1 MNRQEGKGCA
11 TAAAWAVAAPGFF
24 AVLAAAVVVSGP
36 LGVTLGPAWG
46 PAAACL
52 VIACGAGAVV
62 LAAVFARRPFLTE
75 AGRGQH
81 SGARGAGPSALDREP
96 QGDSQTEALSA
107 EEDALAR
114 LLGYLAGRDGAV
126 SARTRTAAGTAHDLL
141 GGDADLTG
149 RFLAAF
155 DAGAA
160 STAAEEPAL
169 QQWVRVLAR
178 WCEDE
183 PDRGADLFT
192 AACLVAAADG
202 HVTGGELEVL
212 RLLND
217 RLCGGRCDPAG
228 FAENTNADS
237 PYAVLGLT
245 PPCSREEVRRA
256 YRRKAAEYHPDRL
269 ARQDVPDELRFFG
282 ERRFK
287 TVNDAYERIA
297 ADWR

>member
-1 MNRQEGKGCA
+1 MSRRDENGCGA
-11 TAAAWAVAAPGFF
+11 AAAWAVAVPGFF
-24 AVLAAAVVVSGP
+24 AVAATAAVSGP
-36 LGVTLGPAWG
+36 LGVTLGPVWG

-52 VIACGAGAVV
+52 VIAFAAGAVV
-62 LAAVFARRPFLTE
+62 LAAVFARRLFLIE
-75 AGRGQH
+75 AGPGHPSEPRGV
-81 SGARGAGPSALDREP
+81 APSATGRGPDRNP
-96 QGDSQTEALSA
+96 RTDALSV

-114 LLGYLAGRDGAV
+114 LLGHLAGRDGAV
-126 SARTRTAAGTAHDLL
+126 STRTRTAAGTAHDLL

-155 DAGAA
+155 DAGAGRGG
-160 STAAEEPAL
+160 SEESAVRE
-169 QQWVRVLAR
+169 WVRILAR
-178 WCEDE
+178 WCDAE

-269 ARQDVPDELRFFG
+269 ARQDVPDELRAFG
-282 ERRFK
+282 EARYRS
-287 TVNDAYERIA
+287 VNEAYERIQR
-297 ADWR
+297 DSG